1 MKKVLVIGSAVADVI
16 IDLEDHLP
24 RTGEDIHVR
33 SQKIRLGGCGFN
45 TYDILRHFH
54 VPSIPFFPTG
64 RGAYGDFVLSSLA
77 ERGIFSPIPRPD
89 EENGG
94 YYCFIE
100 PDGERT
106 FISYHGAEYRFR
118 KEWFRLLCTE
128 DIHSVYFCGLEIEED
143 TGDVILDFLEKNR
156 DIPSWFAP
164 GPRLT
169 RIRPRLL
176 ERILA
181 LHPILHLNKTESM
194 QCTSTASVQDAAR
207 ALYQKT
213 QNAVIITLGS
223 DGCCLYEGPNHPPLH
238 IPAVPALQRD
248 TVGAGDAHIGAV
260 MAGVYQGHSLTEA
273 VRIANHIS
281 SKVVETA
288 GANLSTEEFS
298 QAISSCGIM

>member
-89 EENGG
+89 EENGCC
-94 YYCFIE
+94 YCFIE

-118 KEWFRLLCTE
+118 KEWFELLCTE
-128 DIHSVYFCGLEIEED
+128 DIHSVYFCGLEIEEA
-143 TGDVILDFLEKNR
+143 TGGFVAKISYKLNGVQYADDDSRNPLYLAVALTQDSIL
-156 DIPSWFAP
+156 
-164 GPRLT
+164 GPQAGGLMGDEYPHNHVLRAAVNGAWGEAVT
-169 RIRPRLL
+169 FD
-176 ERILA
+176 A
-181 LHPILHLNKTESM
+181 NES
-194 QCTSTASVQDAAR
+194 
-207 ALYQKT
+207 KT
-213 QNAVIITLGS
+213 QTYQQAV
-223 DGCCLYEGPNHPPLH
+223 
-238 IPAVPALQRD
+238 
-248 TVGAGDAHIGAV
+248 DATWNPSHLSIVAFV
-260 MAGVYQGHSLTEA
+260 YNDNGVE
-273 VRIANHIS
+273 
-281 SKVVETA
+281 
-288 GANLSTEEFS
+288 
-298 QAISSCGIM
+298 QAIRKVLR